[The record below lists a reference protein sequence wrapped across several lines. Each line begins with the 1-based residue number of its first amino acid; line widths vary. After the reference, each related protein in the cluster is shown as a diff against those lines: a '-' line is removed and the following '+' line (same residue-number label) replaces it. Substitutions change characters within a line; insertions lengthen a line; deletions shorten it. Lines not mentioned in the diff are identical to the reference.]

1 MVFPLD
7 ASGLIPQKEPI
18 VLVNRLL
25 YSDEKKSVSDFEI
38 REDCIFVEDGR
49 LVLAGVMENI
59 AQTCALR
66 TGYKSL
72 SGAKGD
78 GKVHIGVI
86 GGIKE
91 LTVTRFP
98 VVGERLTTTV
108 TEILNLGPAM
118 VVTAEV
124 RVGDETVASCNMK
137 VFTDEKEA

>member
-38 REDCIFVEDGR
+38 REDCVFVEDGR
-49 LVLAGVMENI
+49 LVLAGMMENI

-66 TGYKSL
+66 TGSKSL